1 MAALEEHDFGPQH
14 ASDGKISNSDTEAK
28 AASYTDR
35 NQDQDH
41 TSSRNVVLGG
51 LEEKALVRKLDLHII
66 PVVMVLY
73 LLSFLDR

>member
-1 MAALEEHDFGPQH
+1 MAALEDQHEPAPQR

-35 NQDQDH
+35 DQDQ